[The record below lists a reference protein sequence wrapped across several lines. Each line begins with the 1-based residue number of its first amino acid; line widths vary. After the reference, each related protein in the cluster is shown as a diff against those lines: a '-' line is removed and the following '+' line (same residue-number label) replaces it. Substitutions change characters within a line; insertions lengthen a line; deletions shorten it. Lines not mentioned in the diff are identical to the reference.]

1 MARIFYYLIIKP
13 LSFLPMWALYVL
25 SDLLYLVMR
34 CGLTYR
40 KKVVFSNL
48 SLAFPDKPHE
58 EIRAIAWKFYRH
70 FCDLLAE
77 SVRLFSISKE
87 EAIAR
92 FKVVNPEVLDALALQ
107 SKSAL
112 LVGGHYNNWELF
124 AVATDPQIP
133 HQLLGIYTPLTNAF
147 FEKKFSESRSK
158 FGLVLVPK
166 KMVKETFERYRNHFT
181 VTTFAIDQSPRKSQK
196 VYWTRF
202 LGQDTA
208 VHFGAEK
215 YAKDYHYAVVYGSAR
230 KVKRGYYELRFE
242 LIEANAP
249 ETQEGAITGRMTHLL
264 EQQIHEFPEYWLWT
278 HKRWKLKKP

>member
-25 SDLLYLVMR
+25 SDLLYLIMR

-48 SLAFPDKPHE
+48 SLAFPNKPHE

-166 KMVKETFERYRNHFT
+166 KMVKETFEHYRNHLT

-230 KVKRGYYELRFE
+230 KVKRGHYELRFE

-249 ETQEGAITGRMTHLL
+249 ETHEGAITEQMTHLL
-264 EQQIHEFPEYWLWT
+264 EQQIHESPEYWLWT

>member
-25 SDLLYLVMR
+25 SDLLYLIMR

-48 SLAFPDKPHE
+48 SLAFPNKPHE

-124 AVATDPQIP
+124 AVATAPQIP

-147 FEKKFSESRSK
+147 FERKFSESRSK

-166 KMVKETFERYRNHFT
+166 KMVKETFERYRNHLT

>member
-1 MARIFYYLIIKP
+1 MARILYYLIIKP
-13 LSFLPMWALYVL
+13 LSFLPMRALYVL
-25 SDLLYLVMR
+25 ADLLYLLMR

-48 SLAFPDKPHE
+48 SHAFPDKPDE

-77 SVRLFSISKE
+77 SIRLFSISEK

-92 FKVVNPEVLDALALQ
+92 FKVVNTEVFDALAAQ
-107 SKSAL
+107 SRSAL

-124 AVATDPQIP
+124 AVATDPQIS

-158 FGLVLVPK
+158 FGLILVPK
-166 KMVKETFERYRNHFT
+166 KKVKETFEQFKSQLT
-181 VTTFAIDQSPRKSQK
+181 ATTFAIDQSPRKSQR
-196 VYWTRF
+196 VYWTKF
-202 LGQDTA
+202 LNQDTA

-215 YAKDYHYAVVYGSAR
+215 YAKDYNYAVVFGSAR
-230 KVKRGYYELRFE
+230 KVKRGHYELRFE
-242 LIEANAP
+242 LLEDSP
-249 ETQEGAITGRMTHLL
+249 KDTPEGAITERQTRRL
-264 EQQIHEFPEYWLWT
+264 EAQIYEAPEYWLWT

>member
-25 SDLLYLVMR
+25 SDLLYLIMR

-40 KKVVFSNL
+40 EKVVFSNL
-48 SLAFPDKPHE
+48 SLAFPDKSHE

-133 HQLLGIYTPLTNAF
+133 HQLLGIYTPLTNVF

-166 KMVKETFERYRNHFT
+166 KKVKETFERYHNHLT

-215 YAKDYHYAVVYGSAR
+215 YAKEYNYAVVYGSAR
-230 KVKRGYYELRFE
+230 KVKRGHYELRFE

-249 ETQEGAITGRMTHLL
+249 EAQEGAITERMTQLL
-264 EQQIHEFPEYWLWT
+264 EQQIHESPEYWLWT

>member
-25 SDLLYLVMR
+25 SDLLYLIMR

-40 KKVVFSNL
+40 EKVVFSNL
-48 SLAFPDKPHE
+48 SLAFPDKSHE

-124 AVATDPQIP
+124 AVATAPQIP

-166 KMVKETFERYRNHFT
+166 KMVKETFERYRNHLT

-230 KVKRGYYELRFE
+230 KVKRGHYELRFE

-249 ETQEGAITGRMTHLL
+249 ETHEGAITEQMTHLL
-264 EQQIHEFPEYWLWT
+264 EQQIHESPEYWLWT

>member
-124 AVATDPQIP
+124 AVATAPQIP

-147 FEKKFSESRSK
+147 FERKFSESRSK

-166 KMVKETFERYRNHFT
+166 KMVKETFEHYRNHLT

-215 YAKDYHYAVVYGSAR
+215 YAKYYHYTVVYGSAR

-249 ETQEGAITGRMTHLL
+249 EAHEGSITERMTHLL
-264 EQQIHEFPEYWLWT
+264 EHQIHESPEYWLWT
-278 HKRWKLKKP
+278 HKRWKLKKT

>member
-25 SDLLYLVMR
+25 SDLLYLIMR

-48 SLAFPDKPHE
+48 SLAFPNKPHE

-147 FEKKFSESRSK
+147 FERKFSESRSK

-166 KMVKETFERYRNHFT
+166 KMVKETFERYRNHLT

-242 LIEANAP
+242 LVEANAP
-249 ETQEGAITGRMTHLL
+249 EAQEGAITERMTHLL
-264 EQQIHEFPEYWLWT
+264 EQQIHESPEYWLWT

>member
-1 MARIFYYLIIKP
+1 
-13 LSFLPMWALYVL
+13 MWALYVL
-25 SDLLYLVMR
+25 SDLLYLIMR

-48 SLAFPDKPHE
+48 SLAFPDKSHK

-166 KMVKETFERYRNHFT
+166 KMVKETFEHYRNHLT

-230 KVKRGYYELRFE
+230 KVKRGHYELRFE

-249 ETQEGAITGRMTHLL
+249 EAQEGAITERMTQLL
-264 EQQIHEFPEYWLWT
+264 EQQIHESPEYWLWT